1 LPLLGGNAAN
11 QRDNLHFTLK
21 DFSMAELTKLAHL
34 IAAIVWMG
42 GMTFMLF
49 ALRPAIMAQMEPPQ
63 RLALMG
69 AVWQR
74 FFAVVAG
81 AVVVLFAT
89 GTSMYTALFRATRL
103 ATGQGGVPLGWNLM
117 LIFGLA
123 MMLIFGHIYFAGFR
137 KFKRAVAAAAWP
149 VAAQAAAQIH
159 VLVVTNFVLGWLA
172 IAAVR
177 LVG

>member
-1 LPLLGGNAAN
+1 MTELN
-11 QRDNLHFTLK
+11 QI
-21 DFSMAELTKLAHL
+21 AHL

-49 ALRPAIMAQMEPPQ
+49 ALRPVALAQLEPAQ
-63 RLALMG
+63 RLAFMG

-74 FFAVVAG
+74 FFAWVAV
-81 AVVVLFAT
+81 AIVVLFAT
-89 GTSMYTALFRATRL
+89 GTSMYTALYRATRL

-117 LIFGLA
+117 LIGGVA
-123 MMLIFGHIYFAGFR
+123 MILVFGHIYFAGFR

-172 IAAVR
+172 IGAVR
-177 LVG
+177 LVR